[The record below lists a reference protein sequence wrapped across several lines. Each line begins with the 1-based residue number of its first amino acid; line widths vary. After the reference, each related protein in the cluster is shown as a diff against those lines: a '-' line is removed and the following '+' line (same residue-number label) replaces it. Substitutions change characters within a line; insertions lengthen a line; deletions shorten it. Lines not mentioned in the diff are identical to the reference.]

1 MQCVKREITKEE
13 YLELQ
18 KLSRK
23 DQEKRLFPN
32 GIPEPWTCG
41 YGYYGHGFIIRDGK
55 YYAVFS
61 LGSTMD

>member
-1 MQCVKREITKEE
+1 MQSVKREITEEE
-13 YLELQ
+13 YNELV
-18 KLSRK
+18 KLPYK
-23 DQEKRLFPN
+23 EQERRLFPN
-32 GIPEPWTCG
+32 GIPAPWQCG

>member
-18 KLSRK
+18 KLSHK

-32 GIPEPWTCG
+32 GIPEQWQCG